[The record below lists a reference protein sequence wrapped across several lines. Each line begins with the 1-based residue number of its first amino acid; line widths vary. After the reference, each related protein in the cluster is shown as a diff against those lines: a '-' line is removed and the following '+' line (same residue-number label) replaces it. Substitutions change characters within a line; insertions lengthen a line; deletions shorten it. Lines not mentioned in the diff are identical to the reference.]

1 MAFKLK
7 NKDKDKA
14 KTDPKEGEN
23 KPSEKPKTGNK
34 KSGKGKRAKEALGS
48 GEAAVG
54 SMIQDLRYG
63 KSLSLEFFKHNAWL
77 LLLMIVIIL
86 GLMGLRYK
94 TKTKMEEIKKLKVE
108 LKRSESNMQHEKALY
123 MTLIRDSEL
132 KRYVDEK
139 GLNLTH
145 PDQPPYVI
153 YDDEK

>member
-1 MAFKLK
+1 MAFKIR
-7 NKDKDKA
+7 
-14 KTDPKEGEN
+14 
-23 KPSEKPKTGNK
+23 NK
-34 KSGKGKRAKEALGS
+34 KKNEATADASQAPPKGDKTSASSKRKRAAKEALGS

-63 KSLSLEFFKHNAWL
+63 KSLSIEFFKQNAWL
-77 LLLMIVIIL
+77 LLLIIVVIL

-132 KRYVDEK
+132 KHYVDQK
-139 GLNLTH
+139 GLNLAH
-145 PDQPPYVI
+145 PEQPPYVI
-153 YDDEK
+153 YDDTK